1 MFHSISLKSNVMLYE
16 IGMLL
21 SMLLKSKCENVVS
34 GMFGSTWKVLD
45 PPKDEILANT
55 IAMQKRE
62 GEVGYSTNG
71 YAVIA
76 YLVNNSIKMDK
87 VMMFTDLQMWN
98 DAYHRYSIEQ
108 SWKKYREMYP
118 EAKLYLFDLNGYGQ
132 SPIRLEKNN
141 VSLIAG
147 WNERVFD
154 VLSAFDTGED
164 AVAAIKQIEI

>member
-1 MFHSISLKSNVMLYE
+1 
-16 IGMLL
+16 
-21 SMLLKSKCENVVS
+21 
-34 GMFGSTWKVLD
+34 
-45 PPKDEILANT
+45 
-55 IAMQKRE
+55 
-62 GEVGYSTNG
+62 
-71 YAVIA
+71 
-76 YLVNNSIKMDK
+76 MDK

-98 DAYHRYSIEQ
+98 DAYHRCSIEQ

-141 VSLIAG
+141 VRLIAG

-154 VLSAFDTGED
+154 VLSALDTGED